1 MTSERWMPNE
11 IITVSSVWKAPDGSL
26 WYVTFSL
33 ADVNG
38 RLECVGMSLR
48 SYTRRIVLGDDGL
61 QHELHAEEP
70 MSFEE
75 LVEELDVAGVHGQ
88 SPAWHDVLD
97 QVGLRHFGEKA
108 FLTPSSLKAVV
119 LRAFPFFSVLSRA
132 RRDEARTQR
141 WSLALSKALDEA
153 GLGTPSPDVDRTYE
167 YRAKA
172 MEGRRHKLGRPPK
185 YTAAQFHRLAAVY
198 RKARD
203 IDGSPS
209 PIKDTYETLGE
220 EFGLTRSATEKL
232 IARCKRSGLIPSTGP
247 SRKSGQDTS
256 SKRKEKS

>member
-1 MTSERWMPNE
+1 MPNE
-11 IITVSSVWKAPDGSL
+11 ILTVSSVWKAPDGSL

-48 SYTRRIVLGDDGL
+48 SYVRRIVLGDDGL
-61 QHELHAEEP
+61 QHEIHAEAP
-70 MSFEE
+70 MDSME
-75 LVEELDVAGVHGQ
+75 LTRELDEAGVAGR
-88 SPAWHDVLD
+88 SPAWHDVLE
-97 QVGLRHFGEKA
+97 QVGPRRFGEKA
-108 FLTPSSLKAVV
+108 TITPSSLKAVV

-132 RRDEARTQR
+132 RRDEAQEQR
-141 WSLALSKALDEA
+141 WSFALSRALDEA
-153 GLGTPSPDVDRTYE
+153 GLSTPTPDADRIYE
-167 YRAKA
+167 YRAEA

-185 YTAAQFHRLAAVY
+185 YTAAQLHRLAAVY

-232 IARCKRSGLIPSTGP
+232 IARCKRSGLIPPTGP

-256 SKRKEKS
+256 TERKEQP

>member
-11 IITVSSVWKAPDGSL
+11 ILTVSSVWKAPDGSL

-48 SYTRRIVLGDDGL
+48 SYVRRIVLGDDGL

-70 MSFEE
+70 MGYFE
-75 LVEELDVAGVHGQ
+75 LTEELDVAGVHG
-88 SPAWHDVLD
+88 PARHDVMD
-97 QVGLRHFGEKA
+97 QIGPRRFGEKA

-119 LRAFPFFSVLSRA
+119 LRAFPFFSVLSHA
-132 RRDEARTQR
+132 RRDEAETQR
-141 WSLALSKALDEA
+141 SSLAFSKALDEA

-167 YRAKA
+167 YRAEA

-232 IARCKRSGLIPSTGP
+232 IARCKRSGLIPRTGP
-247 SRKSGQDTS
+247 SRESGQDS
-256 SKRKEKS
+256 STDRKEQP